1 MNRDG
6 GMKGRLRELRRL
18 KGLTQEQF
26 AARIGIKRNSYA
38 NYEVGRNY
46 PIDAVIHSICR
57 EYDVYE
63 QWLRTGEGEM
73 MRPLSDEE
81 MITNWVHSVF
91 ADESAQFQK
100 RFILML
106 QSLNREQWKK
116 IEKYAHLLLKAGGAD

>member
-1 MNRDG
+1 MNRDD

-106 QSLNREQWKK
+106 QSLNREQWKI